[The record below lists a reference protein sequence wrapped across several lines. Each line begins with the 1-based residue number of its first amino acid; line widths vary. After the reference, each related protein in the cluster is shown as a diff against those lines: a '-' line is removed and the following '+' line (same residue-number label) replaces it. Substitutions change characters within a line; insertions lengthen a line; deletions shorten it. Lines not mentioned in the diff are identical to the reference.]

1 MHFSPTGAAKNSR
14 KTDERKRGFEGKQN
28 RECLLDSKPLTD
40 LALLIYTNQL
50 AEQRGIIV
58 NITVENLAPCKKLLR
73 VELDAKAVD
82 ETFDAVTKDF
92 QKQASLPGFRP
103 GKAPRAMVLK
113 KYEADIKEEVK
124 RKLIG
129 DSYRQ
134 ALDEKKIAVIGYP
147 DIEEIQFGRGQA
159 LQFAATIETAPEFQ
173 LPEYKGL
180 PAKRE
185 AKSVTGPDVDRAIE
199 LLARQHTKFETVAR
213 ELRRGDVAVVNYTGT
228 CDGKPI
234 TDTAPTAKG
243 LTEQKNFWV
252 EAAPDSFVPGFAD
265 QIIGAK
271 AGDKRTVN
279 VNFPADFVTKQLAG
293 KKGVFEVEVVEV
305 KEKVLPPID
314 DAFAKKYDA
323 ENLAKLREGV
333 QRDLENELKYSQAKA
348 VRGQIIRALLTAT
361 NFDLPETA
369 VAHETRTVVYDIVRE
384 NTQRGVARDL
394 IEKQKDEIYS
404 AAAQSAK
411 DRVKLS
417 FLIQRIAEKEGI
429 QVSQDEVLKRV
440 QSLAMAYQI
449 PLEKF
454 LKDLQ
459 KRNGVVELYDQIAHE
474 KVLAFLE
481 QNAKIEE
488 VPAVA
493 AKAG

>member
-1 MHFSPTGAAKNSR
+1 
-14 KTDERKRGFEGKQN
+14 
-28 RECLLDSKPLTD
+28 
-40 LALLIYTNQL
+40 
-50 AEQRGIIV
+50 V

-73 VELDAKAVD
+73 VEVDAKAVD
-82 ETFDAVTKDF
+82 EAFDTVTKDF

-113 KYEADIKEEVK
+113 KYEPDIKDEVK

-129 DSYRQ
+129 DSYRK

-159 LQFAATIETAPEFQ
+159 LQFAATIETSPEFQ

-185 AKSVTGPDVDRAIE
+185 AKSVTAADVDRAIE
-199 LLARQHTKFETVAR
+199 LLARQHVKFETVTR
-213 ELRRGDVAVVNYTGT
+213 ELRLGDVAVVNYTGT

-243 LTEQKNFWV
+243 LTGQKNFWV
-252 EAAPDSFVPGFAD
+252 DAASDSFIPGFAD
-265 QIIGAK
+265 QLIGAR
-271 AGDKRTVN
+271 AADKRTVN
-279 VNFPADFVTKQLAG
+279 VDFPADFVTKQLAG
-293 KKGVFEVEVVEV
+293 KKGVYEVEVVEV
-305 KEKVLPPID
+305 KEKSLPPID

-323 ENLAKLREGV
+323 ENLPKLREGV
-333 QRDLENELKYSQAKA
+333 QRDLENELKYSQARA
-348 VRGQIIRALLTAT
+348 VRGQIIHALLTAT

-369 VAHETRTVVYDIVRE
+369 VAHETRNVVYDIVRE
-384 NTQRGVARDL
+384 NNQRGVARDL

-411 DRVKLS
+411 ERVKLS
-417 FLIQRIAEKEGI
+417 FLIQRIAEKERI
-429 QVSQDEVLKRV
+429 QVSQDEVLKRA
-440 QSLAMAYQI
+440 QSLALAYQI

-488 VPAVA
+488 VPAA
-493 AKAG
+493 IGKAG

>member
-1 MHFSPTGAAKNSR
+1 
-14 KTDERKRGFEGKQN
+14 
-28 RECLLDSKPLTD
+28 
-40 LALLIYTNQL
+40 
-50 AEQRGIIV
+50 V
-58 NITVENLAPCKKLLR
+58 
-73 VELDAKAVD
+73 DAKAVD
-82 ETFDAVTKDF
+82 EVFATVTKDF

-103 GKAPRAMVLK
+103 GKAPRDLVLK
-113 KYEADIKEEVK
+113 KYETDIKDEVK

-129 DSYRQ
+129 DSYRK

-185 AKSVTGPDVDRAIE
+185 AKSVTAADVDRAIE
-199 LLARQHTKFETVAR
+199 LLAKQHVKFETVAR
-213 ELRRGDVAVVNYTGT
+213 ELRPGDVAVVNYTGT

-252 EAAPDSFVPGFAD
+252 DAAPDSFIPGFAD
-265 QIIGAK
+265 QLIGAK
-271 AGDKRTVN
+271 AADKRTVN
-279 VNFPADFVTKQLAG
+279 VDFPADFVTKQLAG
-293 KKGVFEVEVVEV
+293 KKGVYEVEVIEV
-305 KEKVLPPID
+305 KEKSLPPID

-323 ENLAKLREGV
+323 ENLPKLREGV

-369 VAHETRTVVYDIVRE
+369 VAHETRNVVYDIVRE
-384 NTQRGVARDL
+384 NNQRGVARDL

-404 AAAQSAK
+404 AAAQGAK
-411 DRVKLS
+411 ERVKLS
-417 FLIQRIAEKEGI
+417 FLIQRIAEKEGV
-429 QVSQDEVLKRV
+429 QVSQDEVLKRA

-488 VPAVA
+488 VPATVT
-493 AKAG
+493 KAG

>member
-1 MHFSPTGAAKNSR
+1 
-14 KTDERKRGFEGKQN
+14 
-28 RECLLDSKPLTD
+28 
-40 LALLIYTNQL
+40 
-50 AEQRGIIV
+50 V

-73 VELDAKAVD
+73 VEVDAKAVD
-82 ETFDAVTKDF
+82 EAFDTVTKDF

-113 KYEADIKEEVK
+113 KYEPDIKDEVK

-129 DSYRQ
+129 DSYRK

-159 LQFAATIETAPEFQ
+159 LQFAATIETSPEFQ

-185 AKSVTGPDVDRAIE
+185 AKSVTAADVDRAIE
-199 LLARQHTKFETVAR
+199 LLAKQHVKFETVAR
-213 ELRRGDVAVVNYTGT
+213 ALRLGDVAVVNYTGT

-243 LTEQKNFWV
+243 LTGQKNFWV
-252 EAAPDSFVPGFAD
+252 DAASDSFIPGFAD
-265 QIIGAK
+265 QLIGAK

-279 VNFPADFVTKQLAG
+279 VDFPADFVTRQLAG
-293 KKGVFEVEVVEV
+293 KKGVYEVEVVEV
-305 KEKVLPPID
+305 KEKSLPPID

-323 ENLAKLREGV
+323 ENLPKLREGV
-333 QRDLENELKYSQAKA
+333 QRDLENELKYSQARA
-348 VRGQIIRALLTAT
+348 VRGQIIHALLTAT

-369 VAHETRTVVYDIVRE
+369 VAHETRNVVYDIVRE
-384 NTQRGVARDL
+384 NNQRGVARDL

-411 DRVKLS
+411 ERVKLS
-417 FLIQRIAEKEGI
+417 FLIQRIAEKESI
-429 QVSQDEVLKRV
+429 QVSQDEVLKRA
-440 QSLAMAYQI
+440 QSLALAYQI

-488 VPAVA
+488 VPAA
-493 AKAG
+493 IGKAG